1 MHHTGTRQRSIRSLR
16 GPRRKSLP
24 KSWNREKSVT
34 RSASIRVGLVVG
46 PSTMPMYGVN
56 PIYQLPAPKAH
67 YVLSSSVI
75 GEHTTPS
82 SPRAGSGSW
91 LNGAPSSTFLP
102 IGVAKIPGY
111 NGRTLPHAASYTC
124 GQTRTADCINKWT
137 KAT

>member
-1 MHHTGTRQRSIRSLR
+1 MDRAANLCPSVVE
-16 GPRRKSLP
+16 RRKVGY
-24 KSWNREKSVT
+24 KIGT
-34 RSASIRVGLVVG
+34 YIRVGLVVG